1 MERASIQ
8 ISAFSI
14 CLNITAWEF
23 MLCLGFLAACSV
35 RVSNELGRGDTEAAK
50 FSIKFSVSTHRG
62 GCGCWST
69 KYCCLHKHR
78 LLLCDRGAGRS
89 YPRICVSNA
98 SKGHMDWNDNWCCDA
113 S

>member
-35 RVSNELGRGDTEAAK
+35 R
-50 FSIKFSVSTHRG
+50 FSVSTHRG